1 MLKLMSVLWFVVAS
15 CFLCPAVESS
25 SEIESSISSNSDS
38 TSQAMVGSL
47 RFYGISK
54 TMKTTTTVVHLY
66 TTYVRQTCLSVQP
79 GTSACPETTPPT
91 TTTSTT
97 TTTTTPTPVAVT
109 PATTTSGT
117 TATTASS
124 TTAPPFEIVKDQFM
138 PSVSTNITV
147 NKLTVP
153 SLNLPQ
159 LSAIGSG
166 LGGLFNK
173 RPANIKVSATASAS
187 VTANGRRRRS
197 HVMVGKIHPS
207 AVRQ

>member
-1 MLKLMSVLWFVVAS
+1 MSVLWFVVAS

-97 TTTTTPTPVAVT
+97 TTTTTPTPVTVT

-124 TTAPPFEIVKDQFM
+124 TTAPPFEIVKNQFM

-147 NKLTVP
+147 NKLT
-153 SLNLPQ
+153 
-159 LSAIGSG
+159 AGSG